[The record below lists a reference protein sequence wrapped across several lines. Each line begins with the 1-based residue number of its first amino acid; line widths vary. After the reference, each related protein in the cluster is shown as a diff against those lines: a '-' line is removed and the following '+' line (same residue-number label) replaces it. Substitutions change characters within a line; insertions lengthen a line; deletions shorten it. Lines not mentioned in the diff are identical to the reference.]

1 MAGEQVWRSGTF
13 ACGMDYATW
22 GSGPRTLLFLP
33 GGPGSSVPRGLWAR
47 MTQRWFEPFVE
58 AGYTIWYVTRMRH
71 LPPGHTVA
79 DMADDLAAVIV
90 DELGGRVDVV
100 VGESY
105 GGMVALLLAAR
116 NGHHVGRLAVVVA
129 AAEVSEWG
137 RQVDARLA
145 RAVARGDTAGVGATF
160 AEYAIP
166 GDGRR
171 WLRSLVGP
179 FLGRS
184 LMSGKSYP
192 PSDLLV
198 EAQAEIGYRAWDAL
212 HAITVPVVLVS
223 GELDR
228 FFPPDVV
235 DETVRLIPDCTPVRY
250 AGRGHMQVASDRR
263 VAHDVLTFADGR

>member
-1 MAGEQVWRSGTF
+1 MAGEQGWRSGTF
-13 ACGMDYATW
+13 ACGMDFASW
-22 GSGPRTLLFLP
+22 GSGPRSLLFLP

-47 MTQRWFEPFVE
+47 MAFRWFEPFVD
-58 AGYTIWYVTRMRH
+58 AGYTIWYVTRPRH
-71 LPPGHTVA
+71 LPAGHTVA

-90 DELGGRVDVV
+90 DELGGRVDLV

-105 GGMVALLLAAR
+105 GGMIALLLAAR
-116 NGHHVGRLAVVVA
+116 GGHHVGRVAVVVA

-145 RAVARGDTAGVGATF
+145 GAVTRGDTAGVGTTF
-160 AEYAIP
+160 AEYAMP

-171 WLRSLVGP
+171 WLRKVVGP

-198 EAQAEIGYRAWDAL
+198 EAQAEIGFRAWEAL
-212 HAITVPVVLVS
+212 PEITVPVVLVS
-223 GELDR
+223 AELDR

-263 VAHDVLTFADGR
+263 VAHDILTFVDGD